1 MYHLQVLTPEK
12 IFIDE
17 EVIALIAPGEEGYF
31 GVLTNHAPL
40 ITSLKAGVLIVTD
53 RTNKKSFYNVSTG
66 FFEVSHNK
74 ATVLIKTIEPRAPVD
89 IGTSGG
95 I

>member
-1 MYHLQVLTPEK
+1 MYHLQVLTPEQ
-12 IFIDE
+12 IVIDE
-17 EVIALIAPGEEGYF
+17 EVTSLIAPGKEGYF

-40 ITSLKAGVLIVTD
+40 ITSLKAGILIITD
-53 RTNKKSFYNVSTG
+53 KDNKKSYYNVSIG
-66 FFEVSHNK
+66 FFEVSRNK
-74 ATVLIKTIEPRAPVD
+74 ATVLIKTIEPRPPVD